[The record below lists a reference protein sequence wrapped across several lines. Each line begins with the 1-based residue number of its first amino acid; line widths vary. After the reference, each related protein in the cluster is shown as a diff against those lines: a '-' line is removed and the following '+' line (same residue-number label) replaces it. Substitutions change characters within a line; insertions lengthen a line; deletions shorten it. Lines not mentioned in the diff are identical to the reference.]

1 MPFPYKQSFQ
11 EFPEPEFPNQGAR
24 DAYVGAKRAILA
36 VWHTG
41 EETLYLDMLGLSE
54 LPPEIGNLRKLEA
67 LHLNGNNLRT
77 LPAEIGNLTALR
89 TLNLQG
95 NSLIALPPEIGR
107 LIRLKE
113 LELTHNR
120 IADLPA
126 ELEAAS
132 NLQKLGFAA
141 NELSS
146 VPRVICRLKQLR
158 DLALNHNAIVEL
170 PSEIGELIHLEW
182 FTLSKNRLESLPG
195 TIGKL
200 TRLQAFALEKNSLK
214 SLPLEMRGLGHLHA
228 LYLRGNPDL
237 DLPDEVLGEWFLN
250 CSVTHKGAGDPKVI
264 FDYYFSRFT
273 RGEKP
278 LNEIKM
284 ILVGRGGT
292 GKTSLVDRLVWKSFD
307 PHKKETPGISL
318 TDWTMP
324 DGAGEP
330 VTAHVWDFAGQVIAQ
345 AMHQYFYSQRTI
357 YLLVLTGR
365 ENSERADAERFLR
378 LIAAYGMERGEDGK
392 DKGPPVLVILN
403 KWEDSGSARPK
414 LDREGLRQR
423 YPFIVDFIE
432 TDCATEYGL
441 ERLRARLHGLVDS
454 LPYVRAPWGKHWA
467 AVKDELRTLTA
478 QRAHISYEEYRR
490 VCARN
495 EVREEREQDSLASA
509 LHALG
514 LALNFRNDP
523 RLCDSTVLSPHW
535 LVEHSY
541 GIIRWAEAHG
551 GRLLRGEL
559 PQAMP
564 EEADAKMRDYMARI
578 MERFEIVYA
587 LEGRGTPEQPEEWL
601 VPQALPGNSKGT
613 AAFYEVQP
621 QDCTRLR
628 YRYRVLPEDLV
639 PKFIVRAHSF
649 IEADHVW
656 STGVILEKNGARV
669 LVRMEADVDRVV
681 EITALGPEDA
691 RRDLAGLVMEEFR
704 RIHLLTRTLQ
714 PVEETEVI
722 VPGGTEWVSMRA
734 MEVDE
739 AMARKTGVQ
748 TDAGTVQVDPVRELN
763 EFTKPEARDDSWKPT
778 VFISYAHMDDKQRKA
793 LQLRLNILANQGL
806 IDRRDGVW
814 HDRRLRA
821 GEDWDS
827 EIKGQLESADVI
839 VLLISAHSMGS
850 TYIHTVELKRALE
863 RAAAGEVVAVP
874 VILDGTDWKQA
885 EYPEL
890 DLKLSRFQA
899 LCADKPVLKTSPQR
913 DAWERVE
920 TELREILTKLKAR
933 GPRR

>member
-1 MPFPYKQSFQ
+1 MQLSTSQRVIYDRA
-11 EFPEPEFPNQGAR
+11 AR
-24 DAYVGAKRAILA
+24 RILA
-36 VWHTG
+36 AAASAAV
-41 EETLYLDMLGLSE
+41 ELSLANMKLRR
-54 LPPEIGNLRKLEA
+54 LPPEIGYCTKLRRLD
-67 LHLNGNNLRT
+67 LRLNGLHELPDEIAKCEQLADLELGHNRFAKFPDIIVRCRGLDHLGLAGNRLRT
-77 LPAEIGNLTALR
+77 LPESINGC
-89 TLNLQG
+89 
-95 NSLIALPPEIGR
+95 SR
-107 LIRLKE
+107 LIFL
-113 LELTHNR
+113 
-120 IADLPA
+120 DV
-126 ELEAAS
+126 S
-132 NLQKLGFAA
+132 F
-141 NELSS
+141 
-146 VPRVICRLKQLR
+146 
-158 DLALNHNAIVEL
+158 
-170 PSEIGELIHLEW
+170 
-182 FTLSKNRLESLPG
+182 NRLEALPNSIRSL
-195 TIGKL
+195 
-200 TRLQAFALEKNSLK
+200 SHLK
-214 SLPLEMRGLGHLHA
+214 HLHLDHNPA
-228 LYLRGNPDL
+228 LKIAPELLRVAHDGRAVVFYRGKRPVAPAHEIL
-237 DLPDEVLGEWFLN
+237 D
-250 CSVTHKGAGDPKVI
+250 H
-264 FDYYFSRFT
+264 YFSRFT
-273 RGEKP
+273 QGEKP

-292 GKTSLVDRLVWKSFD
+292 GKTSLVERLVWKSFD
-307 PHKKETPGISL
+307 AHKKETPGISL

-324 DGAGEP
+324 DGEGEP

-365 ENSERADAERFLR
+365 ENSERADAEKFLR
-378 LIAAYGMERGEDGK
+378 LIAAYGMERGDDGK

-423 YPFIVDFIE
+423 YPFIVDFME

-441 ERLRARLHGLVDS
+441 EKLRARLHELVDA

-467 AVKDELRTLTA
+467 AVKDELRSLTA

-495 EVREEREQDSLASA
+495 EVREEREQDSLAAA

-551 GRLLRGEL
+551 GRLLRAEL
-559 PQAMP
+559 AQAMP
-564 EEADAKMRDYMARI
+564 EEKDAMMRDYMARI

-587 LEGRGTPEQPEEWL
+587 LEGRGTPDQPEEWL
-601 VPQALPGNSKGT
+601 VPQALPANSKGT
-613 AAFYEVQP
+613 VAFHDASP
-621 QDCTRLR
+621 QECTRLR

-639 PKFIVRAHSF
+639 PKFIVRTHSF

-704 RIHLLTRTLQ
+704 RIHMLTPTLQ

-722 VPGGTEWVSMRA
+722 VMGMDVGTKDIGVAMHSEWVPVKRL
-734 MEVDE
+734 EVDE
-739 AMARKTGVQ
+739 AMLRKTAVGLP
-748 TDAGTVQVDPVRELN
+748 DGDTVQVDPVPELN
-763 EFTKPEARDDSWKPT
+763 EFTKPDARDDSWKPT
-778 VFISYAHMDDKQRKA
+778 VFISYAHEDDKQRKA

-806 IDRRDGVW
+806 IDRRDSVW
-814 HDRRLRA
+814 YDRKLRA
-821 GEDWDS
+821 GEDWDA
-827 EIKGQLESADVI
+827 EIKTQLEQADVI
-839 VLLISAHSMGS
+839 VLLISAHSLAS

-874 VILDGTDWKQA
+874 VILDGTDWQKA
-885 EYPEL
+885 EFPEL

-899 LCADKPVLKTSPQR
+899 LCADRPVLKTSPQR

-920 TELREILTKLKAR
+920 TELREILTKLKTR
-933 GPRR
+933 GPQRR